1 MTSVG
6 DLTEVMDQE
15 SWLSCEKT
23 AVLQGG
29 FLLANQLCQPEPL
42 LSLKKED
49 WDRIGRP
56 IVNAVKEIC
65 EHSLKDTK
73 DRFHWRKRILC
84 IVWSK
89 ILEVRNKEDIN
100 IRWKEDPLF
109 AVQNSLPDIN
119 HTVLFELVK
128 SMSFSTIYVEL
139 LMCFQPAERCEELKL
154 LVDHVSSSSTETDAK
169 LLLEVWWELLK
180 GKRGCLDA
188 LDQLFTA
195 HFSLCMTEPSP
206 LASKRFKPDPEST
219 CVVHVLFEGLR
230 KIKEHLTSSE
240 LCYFALS
247 NCLDTLYTNY
257 LLGNTADLS
266 IEMKLQSISRT
277 VSLKKR
283 NEGLDDF
290 DLIEIIREAQRDLA
304 ATLTPAETKPC
315 GMTFIQAMQ
324 VTLEIICSWEVMG
337 LLKMPSNDPSVMVMR
352 LKDSLDRVLTSLEHR
367 SHAKDLVGNGQ
378 TLNNLLVTL
387 KGLTASLSF
396 TVPESSAAEVANM
409 SITILDHHLEGF
421 EGLPGLFA
429 SKLSQN
435 FSQMEW
441 IQCLERNG
449 SLFQT
454 KELLITLISTLTAK
468 CQSDADVKYCKKLK
482 DIIVNLFSHLSL
494 SDKNATLSEMLSI
507 SKKGL
512 HGFLPSSVTI
522 GFSEELNLAFNSIIQ
537 SGANS
542 SLDAAVSAVARVAFQ
557 NPEATLRRCC
567 HMAVVNLGAHA
578 LIAEILQQLS
588 GLTSSPAVQKDNLL
602 CRCLQDTVW
611 SKLSSLQE
619 ENQFLQFL
627 AELMKCNITGSTGE
641 KLSFLPPEEV
651 LHAFVQ
657 PYLLPA
663 SSSSSN
669 LEFCLRLLQCTLNQ
683 ETTSDSVHWIMSCSP
698 FPLLYCLAQL
708 LNECSRCWDQPLES
722 EIHISMESKEL
733 LLSVLHTLG
742 IIVGKEVAHAP
753 DSWSRALF
761 WLYSKV
767 EELDWTVRFYLKD
780 VWGNHFKYEVPNSL
794 LSVCDLPEQEWSGL
808 DLPQYGQGTGLVAWF
823 ECCALSDHVHDAM
836 LESLSLNLMKPD
848 EVNMFGKGLL
858 VASCQILPW
867 CTSGEW
873 ERLLKVLQEL
883 LESDQLYVPYS
894 LEYVDFLP
902 LLNLRSFANELRLSV
917 FLLRIFQLLCSSSCS
932 DWLPPQGWAHTGRL
946 YANAMRGI
954 IRSVTKKI
962 PTTPTPKTEKIPSP
976 PFPNTEKIPSPP
988 SPKIESIPTMPSPKT
1003 SGACSQEVLF
1013 VLTQL
1018 FCHVL
1023 HVQVMIPGQPE
1034 ALFLCALEIL
1044 TNYEAVL
1051 SAYPDSCTALQ
1062 GLNTRHFFTTITDN
1076 LNSADMKAALHQKI
1090 AQL

>member
-1 MTSVG
+1 
-6 DLTEVMDQE
+6 MDQE

-29 FLLANQLCQPEPL
+29 FLLANQICQPEPL

-49 WDRIGRP
+49 WDRIGYP
-56 IVNAVKEIC
+56 IVNAVEEIC
-65 EHSLKDTK
+65 EHSLRDSK
-73 DRFHWRKRILC
+73 DRVHWRKKILC

-89 ILEVRNKEDIN
+89 ILEVRNKEDID

-139 LMCFQPAERCEELKL
+139 LLCFQPAERCEELKL
-154 LVDHVSSSSTETDAK
+154 LVDYVTSSSTEADVK

-180 GKRGCLDA
+180 GKRGCLDT

-195 HFSLCMTEPSP
+195 QCSRSMMSTTEPSP

-240 LCYFALS
+240 FCYFALS

-257 LLGNTADLS
+257 LLSNATDLS
-266 IEMKLQSISRT
+266 IEVKLQNISRT
-277 VSLKKR
+277 VTLKKK
-283 NEGLDDF
+283 NEVTDGF
-290 DLIEIIREAQRDLA
+290 DLIEVIREAQRDLA

-324 VTLEIICSWEVMG
+324 VILEIICSWEVMG
-337 LLKMPSNDPSVMVMR
+337 LLKMPSSDPSLMVIR
-352 LKDSLDRVLTSLEHR
+352 LKDSLDRVLTSLEQP
-367 SHAKDLVGNGQ
+367 SHAKDLVGSGQ
-378 TLNNLLVTL
+378 TLNNLRVAL
-387 KGLTASLSF
+387 KGLTASLSV
-396 TVPESSAAEVANM
+396 TVPENSGAEVANI

-429 SKLSQN
+429 FKLSQN
-435 FSQMEW
+435 LSEKEW
-441 IQCLERNG
+441 IQCLERNK
-449 SLFQT
+449 SAFET
-454 KELLITLISTLTAK
+454 KELLMTLISTLTAK
-468 CQSDADVKYCKKLK
+468 CQSDADVQHCKKLK
-482 DIIVNLFSHLSL
+482 DVIVNIFSNLSL
-494 SDKNATLSEMLSI
+494 PDKNATLSEMLSI
-507 SKKGL
+507 SRKGL
-512 HGFLPSSVTI
+512 HGFLPSSVTK

-542 SLDAAVSAVARVAFQ
+542 SLDAAVSAVARMAFQ

-567 HMAVVNLGAHA
+567 RMAVVNLGAHT
-578 LIAEILQQLS
+578 LIAKILQQLS
-588 GLTSSPAVQKDNLL
+588 GLISSPGVHKDNLL

-627 AELMKCNITGSTGE
+627 AELMKCNITETTGE
-641 KLSFLPPEEV
+641 KQSFLLPEEV
-651 LHAFVQ
+651 LHVFVQ
-657 PYLLPA
+657 PYLLPV
-663 SSSSSN
+663 SPSSSN

-683 ETTSDSVHWIMSCSP
+683 ETTSDSTHWIMSCSP

-708 LNECSRCWDQPLES
+708 LNESSRCWDHPVES
-722 EIHISMESKEL
+722 EMLISMESKEL
-733 LLSVLHTLG
+733 LLNVLHTLG
-742 IIVGKEVAHAP
+742 IIVGKEVARAP
-753 DSWSRALF
+753 DAWSRALF

-767 EELDWTVRFYLKD
+767 EELDWTVRFYLKH

-794 LSVCDLPEQEWSGL
+794 LSVCDLPEREWSGL

-823 ECCALSDHVHDAM
+823 ECCALSERVHEAM
-836 LESLSLNLMKPD
+836 LETLSLNLLKPD
-848 EVNMFGKGLL
+848 EVNMFSKGLL
-858 VASCQILPW
+858 VAACQILPW

-883 LESDQLYVPYS
+883 LRSSKLYVPYS

-902 LLNLRSFANELRLSV
+902 LLDLRSFGDELRLSV
-917 FLLRIFQLLCSSSCS
+917 FLLRIFQLICSSSCS
-932 DWLPPQGWAHTGRL
+932 DWLTPKGWVHTGRL

-954 IRSVTKKI
+954 ISSV
-962 PTTPTPKTEKIPSP
+962 TEKIPL
-976 PFPNTEKIPSPP
+976 TPS
-988 SPKIESIPTMPSPKT
+988 SKT

-1044 TNYEAVL
+1044 THYEAVL

-1062 GLNTRHFFTTITDN
+1062 GVNTRHFFTTITDN
-1076 LNSADMKAALHQKI
+1076 LHCADMKAALQQKI

>member
-1 MTSVG
+1 
-6 DLTEVMDQE
+6 MDQE

-29 FLLANQLCQPEPL
+29 FLLANQICQPEPL

-49 WDRIGRP
+49 WDRIGCP

-65 EHSLKDTK
+65 EHSLRDSK
-73 DRFHWRKRILC
+73 DRVHWRKRILC

-89 ILEVRNKEDIN
+89 ILKVRNKEDID
-100 IRWKEDPLF
+100 ITWKEDPLF
-109 AVQNSLPDIN
+109 SVQNSLPDTN

-128 SMSFSTIYVEL
+128 SVSFSNIYMEL
-139 LMCFQPAERCEELKL
+139 LLCFQPAERCEELKL
-154 LVDHVSSSSTETDAK
+154 LVDHVTSSSTEADVK

-188 LDQLFTA
+188 LDQLFTDQC
-195 HFSLCMTEPSP
+195 SRSTTEPSP

-257 LLGNTADLS
+257 LLSNTTDLS
-266 IEMKLQSISRT
+266 IEVKLQNISRT
-277 VSLKKR
+277 VTLKKKK
-283 NEGLDDF
+283 EATDGF
-290 DLIEIIREAQRDLA
+290 DLIEVIREAQRDLA

-324 VTLEIICSWEVMG
+324 VILEIICSWEVMG
-337 LLKMPSNDPSVMVMR
+337 LLKMPSSDPSVMAIR
-352 LKDSLDRVLTSLEHR
+352 LKDSLDRVLTSLEQP
-367 SHAKDLVGNGQ
+367 SHAKDLVGSGQ
-378 TLNNLLVTL
+378 TLNNLRVTL
-387 KGLTASLSF
+387 KGLVASLLF
-396 TVPESSAAEVANM
+396 TVPESSSVEVANI
-409 SITILDHHLEGF
+409 SITILDHQLEGF
-421 EGLPGLFA
+421 DGLPRLFA

-435 FSQMEW
+435 FSEMEW
-441 IQCLERNG
+441 IQCLERNE
-449 SLFQT
+449 SVFQT
-454 KELLITLISTLTAK
+454 KELLMTLISSLTAK
-468 CQSDADVKYCKKLK
+468 CQSDADVQHCKKFK
-482 DIIVNLFSHLSL
+482 DVIVNIFSNFSL
-494 SDKNATLSEMLSI
+494 PDKNATLSEMLSI

-512 HGFLPSSVTI
+512 HGFLPSSVTK

-542 SLDAAVSAVARVAFQ
+542 SLDAAVSSVARVAFQ

-567 HMAVVNLGAHA
+567 HMAVVNLGAHT

-588 GLTSSPAVQKDNLL
+588 GLMSSPGVHKDNLL

-641 KLSFLPPEEV
+641 KLRFLPLEEV
-651 LHAFVQ
+651 LHVFVQ

-663 SSSSSN
+663 SPSSSN

-683 ETTSDSVHWIMSCSP
+683 ETRSDSTHWIMSCSP

-708 LNECSRCWDQPLES
+708 LNECSRCWDHPVES
-722 EIHISMESKEL
+722 KMLISMESKEL
-733 LLSVLHTLG
+733 LLNVLHTLG
-742 IIVGKEVAHAP
+742 IIVGKEVDRAP
-753 DSWSRALF
+753 DAWSRALF

-794 LSVCDLPEQEWSGL
+794 LSVCDLPEREWSGL

-823 ECCALSDHVHDAM
+823 ECCALSEHVHEAM
-836 LESLSLNLMKPD
+836 LETLSLNLMKSD
-848 EVNMFGKGLL
+848 DVNMFSKGLL
-858 VASCQILPW
+858 VAACQVLPW

-883 LESDQLYVPYS
+883 LHSSKLYVPYS

-902 LLNLRSFANELRLSV
+902 LLDLRLFASELRLSV

-932 DWLPPQGWAHTGRL
+932 DWLPPQGWIHTGRL
-946 YANAMRGI
+946 YANAMRAI
-954 IRSVTKKI
+954 ISSVTEKI
-962 PTTPTPKTEKIPSP
+962 PTT
-976 PFPNTEKIPSPP
+976 
-988 SPKIESIPTMPSPKT
+988 PSPKT
-1003 SGACSQEVLF
+1003 SGVCSQEVLF

-1034 ALFLCALEIL
+1034 VLFLCALEIL
-1044 TNYEAVL
+1044 THYEAVL
-1051 SAYPDSCTALQ
+1051 SAYPGSCTALQ
-1062 GLNTRHFFTTITDN
+1062 GVNTRHFFTTITDN
-1076 LNSADMKAALHQKI
+1076 LQCADMKAALHQKI

>member
-1 MTSVG
+1 
-6 DLTEVMDQE
+6 MDQE

-29 FLLANQLCQPEPL
+29 FVLANQICQPEPL
-42 LSLKKED
+42 LSLKKEE
-49 WDRIGRP
+49 WDQIGCP
-56 IVNAVKEIC
+56 IVNAIKEIC

-73 DRFHWRKRILC
+73 DRVHWRKRILC

-89 ILEVRNKEDIN
+89 ILEVRNKEDIDT
-100 IRWKEDPLF
+100 RWKEDPLF
-109 AVQNSLPDIN
+109 SVQNSLPDIN

-139 LMCFQPAERCEELKL
+139 LLCFQPAERCEELKL
-154 LVDHVSSSSTETDAK
+154 LVDHVTSSSTEADVK
-169 LLLEVWWELLK
+169 LLLEVWWEILK
-180 GKRGCLDA
+180 GKRGYLDA
-188 LDQLFTA
+188 LDQLFTTQC
-195 HFSLCMTEPSP
+195 SRSMMSTTEPSP

-219 CVVHVLFEGLR
+219 CNA
-230 KIKEHLTSSE
+230 T
-240 LCYFALS
+240 
-247 NCLDTLYTNY
+247 
-257 LLGNTADLS
+257 DLS
-266 IEMKLQSISRT
+266 IEIKLQNISRT

-283 NEGLDDF
+283 DEVLDGF

-304 ATLTPAETKPC
+304 ATLTPAETKPR

-337 LLKMPSNDPSVMVMR
+337 LLKMPSNDPSVMGIR
-352 LKDSLDRVLTSLEHR
+352 LKDSLDRVLTSLEQP

-378 TLNNLLVTL
+378 TLNNLRVTL

-396 TVPESSAAEVANM
+396 TLPESSAAEVANM

-435 FSQMEW
+435 FSETEW

-454 KELLITLISTLTAK
+454 KELLMTLISTLTAK
-468 CQSDADVKYCKKLK
+468 CQSDADVQHCKKLK

-494 SDKNATLSEMLSI
+494 PDKNATLSEMLSI
-507 SKKGL
+507 SRKGL

-522 GFSEELNLAFNSIIQ
+522 GFSEKLNLAFNSIIQ
-537 SGANS
+537 SGANN

-567 HMAVVNLGAHA
+567 HMAVVNLGAHT
-578 LIAEILQQLS
+578 LIGEILQQLS
-588 GLTSSPAVQKDNLL
+588 GLMSSPGVQKDNLL
-602 CRCLQDTVW
+602 CRCLKDTVW

-627 AELMKCNITGSTGE
+627 AELMKCSRTGSTGE
-641 KLSFLPPEEV
+641 KLSFLRPEEV
-651 LHAFVQ
+651 LHVFVQ

-669 LEFCLRLLQCTLNQ
+669 LEFCLRLLQCTLSQ
-683 ETTSDSVHWIMSCSP
+683 ETRSDSVHWIMSCSP
-698 FPLLYCLAQL
+698 FPLLYCLTQL
-708 LNECSRCWDQPLES
+708 LNECSRCWDQAVES
-722 EIHISMESKEL
+722 EMRISMQSKEL

-742 IIVGKEVAHAP
+742 IIVGKEVARAP
-753 DSWSRALF
+753 DAWSRALF

-767 EELDWTVRFYLKD
+767 EELDWTVRFYLMD

-823 ECCALSDHVHDAM
+823 ECCALSDRVHEAM
-836 LESLSLNLMKPD
+836 LESLSLNLLKPD

-858 VASCQILPW
+858 VATCQILPW

-883 LESDQLYVPYS
+883 LLSDKLYVPYS

-902 LLNLRSFANELRLSV
+902 LLDLRSFAGELRLSV

-954 IRSVTKKI
+954 ISSVTEKI
-962 PTTPTPKTEKIPSP
+962 PTT
-976 PFPNTEKIPSPP
+976 
-988 SPKIESIPTMPSPKT
+988 PSPKT
-1003 SGACSQEVLF
+1003 SGTCSQEVLF

-1044 TNYEAVL
+1044 TNYESVL
-1051 SAYPDSCTALQ
+1051 SAYPNSCSALQ

>member
-1 MTSVG
+1 MTLS
-6 DLTEVMDQE
+6 

-29 FLLANQLCQPEPL
+29 FLLANQICQPEPL

-49 WDRIGRP
+49 WDRIGCP

-65 EHSLKDTK
+65 EHSLRDST
-73 DRFHWRKRILC
+73 DRVHWRKRILC

-89 ILEVRNKEDIN
+89 ILEVRNREDID
-100 IRWKEDPLF
+100 IKWKEDPLF
-109 AVQNSLPDIN
+109 ALQNSLPDIN
-119 HTVLFELVK
+119 HIVLFELVK

-139 LMCFQPAERCEELKL
+139 LLCFQPAERCEELKL
-154 LVDHVSSSSTETDAK
+154 LVDHVTSSSTEADVK

-180 GKRGCLDA
+180 NKRGCLDA

-195 HFSLCMTEPSP
+195 QCSRSMMSTTEPSP

-247 NCLDTLYTNY
+247 ICLDTLYTSY
-257 LLGNTADLS
+257 LLDNATDLS
-266 IEMKLQSISRT
+266 IEIKLQNISRT

-283 NEGLDDF
+283 KEVIDGF
-290 DLIEIIREAQRDLA
+290 DLIQVICEAQRDLA

-315 GMTFIQAMQ
+315 GMAFIQAMQ

-337 LLKMPSNDPSVMVMR
+337 LLKMPSSDPSVMAIR
-352 LKDSLDRVLTSLEHR
+352 LKDSLDRVLTSLEQP

-378 TLNNLLVTL
+378 TLNNLRVTL

-396 TVPESSAAEVANM
+396 TVPESSAAELANI

-421 EGLPGLFA
+421 EGLPGLLA

-435 FSQMEW
+435 FSEMEW
-441 IQCLERNG
+441 IHCLERNG
-449 SLFQT
+449 SAFQT
-454 KELLITLISTLTAK
+454 KELLMTLISKLTAK
-468 CQSDADVKYCKKLK
+468 CQSDADVQHCKKLK
-482 DIIVNLFSHLSL
+482 DVIVNIFSHLSL
-494 SDKNATLSEMLSI
+494 PEKNATLSEMLSI
-507 SKKGL
+507 SRKGL

-522 GFSEELNLAFNSIIQ
+522 GFSKELNLAFNSIIQ

-542 SLDAAVSAVARVAFQ
+542 SLDAAISAVARVAFQ

-578 LIAEILQQLS
+578 MI
-588 GLTSSPAVQKDNLL
+588 TDYPAAL
-602 CRCLQDTVW
+602 RSHDTVW

-627 AELMKCNITGSTGE
+627 AEMMKCNLTGSTGE
-641 KLSFLPPEEV
+641 KRSFLPAEEV
-651 LHAFVQ
+651 LHVFVQ

-663 SSSSSN
+663 SPSTSN
-669 LEFCLRLLQCTLNQ
+669 LVFCLQILQCTLSQ
-683 ETTSDSVHWIMSCSP
+683 ETRSDTVHWIMSCSP

-708 LNECSRCWDQPLES
+708 LNECNRCWNQPVES
-722 EIHISMESKEL
+722 ETLISMESKDL

-742 IIVGKEVAHAP
+742 IIVGKDVARAP
-753 DSWSRALF
+753 DVWSRSLF

-780 VWGNHFKYEVPNSL
+780 VWGNHFKYEVPNTL

-808 DLPQYGQGTGLVAWF
+808 DLPQYGQGTGLVAWL
-823 ECCALSDHVHDAM
+823 ECCALSDRVHEAM
-836 LESLSLNLMKPD
+836 LESLSLNLLKPD
-848 EVNMFGKGLL
+848 EVNMFGKGQL
-858 VASCQILPW
+858 VAVCQILPW
-867 CTSGEW
+867 CTSREW

-883 LESDQLYVPYS
+883 LQSSKLYVPYS

-902 LLNLRSFANELRLSV
+902 LLDLRLFAGELRLSV
-917 FLLRIFQLLCSSSCS
+917 FLLRIFQLLCGSRCS
-932 DWLPPQGWAHTGRL
+932 DWLSPQGWVHTGRL

-954 IRSVTKKI
+954 ISSV
-962 PTTPTPKTEKIPSP
+962 TEKIPL
-976 PFPNTEKIPSPP
+976 PS
-988 SPKIESIPTMPSPKT
+988 TTPSPKT

-1013 VLTQL
+1013 VFTQL

-1044 TNYEAVL
+1044 THYEAVI

-1062 GLNTRHFFTTITDN
+1062 GLDTRHFFTTITDN
-1076 LNSADMKAALHQKI
+1076 LHCADMKAALHQKI
-1090 AQL
+1090 FEFCSFGLSQKNVK